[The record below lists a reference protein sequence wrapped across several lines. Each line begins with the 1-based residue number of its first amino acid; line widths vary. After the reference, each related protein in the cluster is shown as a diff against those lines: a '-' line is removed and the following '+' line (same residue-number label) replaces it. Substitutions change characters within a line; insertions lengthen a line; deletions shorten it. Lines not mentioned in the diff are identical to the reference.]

1 MVKLVRSQQGQ
12 FELGKN
18 VMEWEDLM
26 SQDAGIWENRV
37 EDTLRA
43 WAAEQSGPKPHVD
56 GRASHQREAD
66 FKPKQEEQGDIL
78 VKKPTEHFSV

>member
-26 SQDAGIWENRV
+26 SQDAGIWENKV

-56 GRASHQREAD
+56 GRASHQRETD
-66 FKPKQEEQGDIL
+66 FKPKQEEQN
-78 VKKPTEHFSV
+78 E

>member
-1 MVKLVRSQQGQ
+1 
-12 FELGKN
+12 
-18 VMEWEDLM
+18 M